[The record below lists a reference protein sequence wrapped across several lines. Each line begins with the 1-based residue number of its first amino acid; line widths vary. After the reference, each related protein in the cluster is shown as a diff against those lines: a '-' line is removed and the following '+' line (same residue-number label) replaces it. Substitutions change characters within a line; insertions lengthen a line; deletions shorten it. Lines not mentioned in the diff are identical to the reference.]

1 MNSRLLITLAI
12 ALLLAAGTFVAI
24 RFAKGYRL
32 NFGEKKVTPTGL
44 LLANSYPEAASVYIN
59 EKLTTATNDTLH
71 LPPGE
76 YQVKILKDGFIPWE
90 KKLTLEKEIVTQ
102 TNARLFP
109 SVPDLRALTLTGA
122 INPTPSLDGQKIAYA
137 VASSSAELKNGLW
150 VYDLGDRTLKL
161 GSDQRQI
168 ARNTKDIDFTKTSLA
183 WSPDAKQILVSTP
196 DEENYLLSA
205 EQMNNSLTLNDV
217 SARLPLIL
225 EEWQE
230 SLKIIEEKKL
240 EALPEFMQNVATAS
254 ATQVVFSPDETKML
268 YTATASASIPENLLE
283 KELPGR
289 NTQEEQRE
297 ISDGKVYVY
306 DLEED
311 KNFFITDAPEPPKP
325 SPSPGYQL
333 SAISYQLN
341 WFPDSRHLILTQ
353 DEKISIVEYDATN
366 LATIY
371 AGDFK
376 ENFVHPTPTG
386 NALLILTSLSPDPE
400 SPANLYSLDLK

>member
-76 YQVKILKDGFIPWE
+76 YQVKIVKDGFIPWE
-90 KKLTLEKEIVTQ
+90 KKLKLEKEIVTQ

-122 INPTPSLDGQKIAYA
+122 INPTPSLNGQKIAYA

-168 ARNTKDIDFTKTSLA
+168 ARNTKDIDFTKASLA

-230 SLKIIEEKKL
+230 SLKLIEEKKL
-240 EALPEFMQNVATAS
+240 EALPDFMQKVATAS

-268 YTATASASIPENLLE
+268 YTATASATIPENLLE
-283 KELPGR
+283 KELPGSS
-289 NTQEEQRE
+289 TQEEQRE
-297 ISDGKVYVY
+297 ISEGKIYVY

-311 KNFFITDAPEPPKP
+311 KNFQQPVANNQ
-325 SPSPGYQL
+325 SPV
-333 SAISYQLN
+333 N
-341 WFPDSRHLILTQ
+341 WFSNSRHLILVE

-400 SPANLYSLDLK
+400 APVNLYSLDLK

>member
-1 MNSRLLITLAI
+1 MNKRLLITLAI
-12 ALLLAAGTFVAI
+12 AALLAAGTFVAI

-76 YQVKILKDGFIPWE
+76 YQVKIVKDGFIPWE

-168 ARNTKDIDFTKTSLA
+168 ARNTASLDFTKATLA

-196 DEENYLLSA
+196 GEENYLLSS
-205 EQMNNSLTLNDV
+205 EQMNNSLALNDV

-240 EALPEFMQNVATAS
+240 EALPEFMQNIATSS

-268 YTATASASIPENLLE
+268 YTATASATIPENLLE
-283 KELPGR
+283 KQLPGS

-311 KNFFITDAPEPPKP
+311 KNFQLPAT
-325 SPSPGYQL
+325 SPQSP
-333 SAISYQLN
+333 A
-341 WFPDSRHLILTQ
+341 WFPNSRHLILTQ

-400 SPANLYSLDLK
+400 APANLYSLDLK